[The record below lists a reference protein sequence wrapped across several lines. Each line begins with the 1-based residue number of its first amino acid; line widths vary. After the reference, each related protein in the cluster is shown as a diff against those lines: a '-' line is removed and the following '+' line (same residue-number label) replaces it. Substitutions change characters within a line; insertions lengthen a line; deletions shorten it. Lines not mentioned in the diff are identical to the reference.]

1 MISIKSDYEISLMQK
16 AGNIVYRTHKHLLPY
31 IKPGITTKELD
42 KLAYDF
48 ITSQDATPSFLNY
61 EGFPASI
68 CTSINEEVVHG
79 IPSNRKLKNGDII
92 GIDIGANYKGYHG
105 DSAWSYQ
112 VGSVSR
118 EKAYL
123 LEHTEKALF
132 EGLKQVKPGNRIG
145 DISHA
150 IEEYA
155 KAHKLGVV
163 RELVGHGVGNHL
175 HEEPDVPNYGEKGTG
190 PILKEGM
197 VIAIEPMLNLGTHK
211 IYILDDDWT
220 IITRDGSPS
229 AHFEHTVVVTKDGYR
244 ILTGDDNFEEEQYY

>member
-244 ILTGDDNFEEEQYY
+244 ILTGDDNFE

>member
-175 HEEPDVPNYGEKGTG
+175 HEEPDVPNYGKKGTG

-229 AHFEHTVVVTKDGYR
+229 AHFEHTVVVTKDGYC
-244 ILTGDDNFEEEQYY
+244 ILTGDDNFE

>member
-1 MISIKSDYEISLMQK
+1 MISIKSEREISLMRK
-16 AGNIVYRTHKHLLPY
+16 AGNIVYKTHKHLEPY

-48 ITSQDATPSFLNY
+48 IISQDATPSFLNY

-92 GIDIGANYKGYHG
+92 GIDIGACYRGYHG

-132 EGLKQVKPGNRIG
+132 EGLNQVKPGNHIG
-145 DISHA
+145 DISNA
-150 IEEYA
+150 IEQYA

-175 HEEPDVPNYGEKGTG
+175 HEKPDVPNYGKKGTG

-197 VIAIEPMLNLGTHK
+197 TIAIEPMLNLGTRE
-211 IYILDDDWT
+211 IYLLDDDWT
-220 IITRDGSPS
+220 IITQDEQPS
-229 AHFEHTVVVTKDGYR
+229 AHFEHTIVVTKDGYR
-244 ILTGDDNFEEEQYY
+244 ILTGDDNFE

>member
-1 MISIKSDYEISLMQK
+1 MIKTDEEIELLK
-16 AGNIVYRTHKHLLPY
+16 IAGKIVGDTHNYLKPF

-42 KLAYDF
+42 KLVYDF
-48 ITSQDATPSFLNY
+48 IISKDATPSFLNY
-61 EGFPASI
+61 EGYPASI

-79 IPSNRKLKNGDII
+79 IPSNRKLKDGDII
-92 GIDIGANYKGYHG
+92 GIDIGACYKGYHG

-145 DISHA
+145 DISSA

-155 KAHKLGVV
+155 TAHKLGVV
-163 RELVGHGVGNHL
+163 RELVGHGIGTNV
-175 HEEPDVPNYGEKGTG
+175 HEKPDVPNYGKKGTG
-190 PILKEGM
+190 PMLKEGM
-197 VIAIEPMLNLGTHK
+197 TIAIEPMLNLGTRK
-211 IYILDDDWT
+211 IYLLDDDWT
-220 IITRDGSPS
+220 IITQDGLPS
-229 AHFEHTVVVTKDGYR
+229 AHFEHTVVVTKDGVE
-244 ILTGDDNFEEEQYY
+244 ILTGDDNFE

>member
-79 IPSNRKLKNGDII
+79 IPSNRKLKNGDVI

-175 HEEPDVPNYGEKGTG
+175 HEEPDVPNYGKKGTG

-244 ILTGDDNFEEEQYY
+244 ILTGDDNFE